1 MAPAG
6 QGRAPRTPGRQAS
19 ATQAPAGQA
28 AAAQPPAL
36 PDLRIVG
43 MQVSPDPLRAGE
55 AATIT
60 LTVHNYATAA
70 AGGDIAIQVVH
81 DRGTPQPQ
89 PLARQLIHLAGD
101 GLAEV
106 GFELAGIELAASPYT
121 FFAAIDVHNAI
132 GEANEAG
139 NAFWK
144 RLGVCEGPAAVEVA
158 DGRDNDCSGLIDD
171 GLDLSADPAVALG
184 LLRQAQQRAAR
195 DRVPLA
201 WALPQLFAPLV
212 RFRNARLQ
220 SEEGGWVG
228 SMSAGA
234 GPGARGAAG
243 VPPGAQ
249 AGGGRGAGA
258 GRRARAPG
266 IASGA
271 QVLRAAAAAGDP
283 GADWTLVD
291 WSGGE
296 LESGDLISL
305 RRREGDFVIVEA
317 AGDGLLGLAATWF
330 TRQRLF
336 TVVKLDADEGGIV
349 PAGRG
354 VAVRS
359 GDRVALVAANGRFV
373 AAEGGGGGV
382 LRADRR
388 EAGGWETF
396 VLILDTPAGEVARS
410 SSRSAAEDHRRVA
423 APAACSKNLG
433 EFHGLAS
440 VC

>member
-6 QGRAPRTPGRQAS
+6 QGRAPRTPG
-19 ATQAPAGQA
+19 GQA

-121 FFAAIDVHNAI
+121 FFAAIDIHDAI
-132 GEANEAG
+132 EEANEGG

-158 DGRDNDCSGLIDD
+158 DGRDNDCNGLIDD
-171 GLDLSADPAVALG
+171 GLDLPADPAVALR

-201 WALPQLFAPLV
+201 WALPKLFAPLV
-212 RFRNARLQ
+212 RSAGV
-220 SEEGGWVG
+220 SPA
-228 SMSAGA
+228 AGA
-234 GPGARGAAG
+234 GGAPG

-258 GRRARAPG
+258 GGRAAGAPG
-266 IASGA
+266 IVPGA

-305 RRREGDFVIVEA
+305 GRPAGDFVIVEA
-317 AGDGLLGLAATWF
+317 AGDGLLGLAAAWF
-330 TRQRLF
+330 ASQRLF
-336 TVVKLDADEGGIV
+336 TVVKLDIDEDRIV

-359 GDRVALVAANGRFV
+359 GDRVALVATNGRFV
-373 AAEGGGGGV
+373 AAEDGGGGV

-388 EAGGWETF
+388 EAGGWEAF
-396 VLILDTPAGEVARS
+396 VLLLD
-410 SSRSAAEDHRRVA
+410 
-423 APAACSKNLG
+423 APAQ
-433 EFHGLAS
+433 ERRR
-440 VC
+440 

>member
-1 MAPAG
+1 M
-6 QGRAPRTPGRQAS
+6 
-19 ATQAPAGQA
+19 
-28 AAAQPPAL
+28 
-36 PDLRIVG
+36 
-43 MQVSPDPLRAGE
+43 RAGG

-60 LTVHNYATAA
+60 VTVHNDATAVA
-70 AGGDIAIQVVH
+70 AGDIAIQVVH
-81 DRGTPQPQ
+81 DRGTPPPQ
-89 PLARQLIHLAGD
+89 PLVRELIYLAGD

-106 GFELAGIELAASPYT
+106 GFELAGVELAGSPYT
-121 FFAAIDVHNAI
+121 FFAAIDVHDAI
-132 GEANEAG
+132 EEANEAG

-158 DGRDNDCSGLIDD
+158 DGHDNDCNGLIDD
-171 GLDLSADPAVALG
+171 GLDLSADPAVALR

-201 WALPQLFAPLV
+201 WALPELFAPLV
-212 RFRNARLQ
+212 RSRKARLQ
-220 SEEGGWVG
+220 SEEGGWIGAASG
-228 SMSAGA
+228 SVSPAAGA
-234 GPGARGAAG
+234 GGAPG

-258 GRRARAPG
+258 GGRGAGAPG
-266 IASGA
+266 IVPGA

-305 RRREGDFVIVEA
+305 RRPAGDFVIFEA

-330 TRQRLF
+330 ASQRLF

-359 GDRVALVAANGRFV
+359 GDRVALVATNGRFV

-388 EAGGWETF
+388 QAGGWETF
-396 VLILDTPAGEVARS
+396 VLLLD
-410 SSRSAAEDHRRVA
+410 
-423 APAACSKNLG
+423 APAQ
-433 EFHGLAS
+433 ERRQ
-440 VC
+440 